1 VSRAGGLKRGFLRAF
16 SSLNRVFYEISGGTL
31 GGKLRG
37 APVLLLTTTGR
48 ETGKP
53 RTVPLLF
60 LADTNDYIL
69 VASSGGAPDNPGWFR
84 NLQANPAV
92 EVQVKRERKPMRA
105 RVATAAERERL
116 WPRVVAMYS
125 PYEQYQSRTARE
137 IPLVI
142 LEPQGSSAGR

>member
-1 VSRAGGLKRGFLRAF
+1 MSRAGGLKRRFLLAF

-37 APVLLLTTTGR
+37 APVLLLTTAGR
-48 ETGKP
+48 TTGKP
-53 RTVPLLF
+53 RTTPLLF

-69 VASSGGAPDNPGWFR
+69 VASSGGAPADPGWFR
-84 NLQANPAV
+84 NLRANPAV

-116 WPRVVAMYS
+116 WPRVVAMYP

-142 LEPQGSSAGR
+142 LEPRGSSAGR